1 MDWQQVINEPSLQ
14 NLPFKIETDERGRII
29 MSAHRIGHSVFQGE
43 IAFILRTQGP
53 NGIALS
59 ECAIN
64 TSKGTK
70 VADVAWASNGTLA
83 IIREETAASIAPE
96 VCVEVLSMSNSEE
109 EMTEKRGLYFERGA
123 KEVWVCDE
131 YGDVEFYDQTGQ
143 LQASNLFPN
152 FPNKIIV

>member
-1 MDWQQVINEPSLQ
+1 MNWQQVVDEPSLQ

-29 MSAHRIGHSVFQGE
+29 MSAHRIGDSVFQGE
-43 IAFILRTQGP
+43 IAFILRTQGQ

-64 TSKGTK
+64 TGKGTK
-70 VADVAWASNGTLA
+70 VADVAWASNETLA
-83 IIREETAASIAPE
+83 VIRNEVAASVAPE

-131 YGDVEFYDQTGQ
+131 YGEVSFYDQTGQ
-143 LQASNLFPN
+143 LKASNLFPN
-152 FPNKIIV
+152 FPNKIVV